1 MARVA
6 HMPSKRRQGTLWY
19 LIGFILLI
27 IAVNVFINQLY
38 AVRLHGALGYGNVF
52 NKNLAFGLITKYA
65 GAIVYA
71 ILAWVS
77 LRKFQAIMP
86 TLPYRTLTVFVALVG
101 WGIGFGLWTLDPTQ
115 WFLFI
120 HHAPFHHT
128 DPLFHLDYSFYTYD
142 LPILQG
148 VASRIIFTIILW
160 LITRV
165 AWFATTMLRQN
176 TVTTN
181 LSAKKIHGQLR
192 RLLLWM
198 AFLFLLFAAVAT
210 LNRYAMALWPGNGQF
225 IFGPDFVT
233 ARISIP
239 IVSWLRILAWL
250 VVTGSVVWMAVRV
263 EKVFPI
269 TDGFVVLKARPF
281 RFPIVA
287 AAAWVLVL
295 ILSAIVN
302 SLVNSLYVKPNQ
314 NTVEL
319 PYIQNTI
326 NATRYALG
334 IDKVV
339 TKPFVPTTS
348 ITAASIKRDQNAVD
362 NVRINDQNQT
372 TEIYNQLQSFKSYY
386 QFDPASVDRYGKSEV
401 YISAREMNV
410 SQLPVQT
417 WINKTLVYTHGY
429 GVAVSPVNQ
438 FAKDGLPV
446 LWASNTP
453 QQTQAPLPK
462 ITQPRIYFGTQG
474 NDVIAPSK
482 QGEFDYPAGSNDATS
497 HYKGGYGLM
506 IRGNRWLLTLMQ
518 GTLRYYT
525 TNQLVPK
532 SEFLF
537 DRNIYQ
543 RVEDIAPFL
552 RYDHDAFPFI
562 NNKGQILWM
571 MDAYT
576 STSNIPYAEPYMG
589 TSYIRNSVKVVINA
603 YTGKVTYYVVDKSD
617 PILKSYEAIYPSLFT
632 QNVPSDVRAHF
643 RYPMDLFHTQA
654 TALTR
659 YHMTSASAFYNQD
672 DKWALANQIYQQNNV
687 TSRPPVYQEIRM
699 PDQTSPQFVLSALFT
714 PVNKDN
720 LNSWLVADNRPS
732 DYGKLSLYQFSQSQ
746 LIFGPMQAENQIDAD
761 PSLSAQLSLWNQQGS
776 QVIRGDLL
784 MVPVGDALLY
794 VEPIY
799 LVANRQNSLPQL
811 ERVILDFNEQVYV
824 NSTLSG
830 ALNDL
835 LRGEGQSGTVST
847 GSGAGASP
855 GGQTGTGGITGA
867 GGKGSVARTGTG
879 QSAQKAAL
887 INRAN
892 ALFAEYES
900 DTAKGQFTA
909 AGKALQQLGS
919 ILKQLTSTK

>member
-1 MARVA
+1 MAQVA
-6 HMPSKRRQGTLWY
+6 RMPSKRRPSTTWY

-27 IAVNVFINQLY
+27 VAGNVFINQLY
-38 AVRLHGALGYGNVF
+38 AVRLHAALGYGAVF
-52 NKNLAFGLITKYA
+52 TKNLTFSLATKYV
-65 GAIVYA
+65 GAIVYGL
-71 ILAWVS
+71 LAWLSVQ
-77 LRKFQAIMP
+77 KFRSVMP
-86 TLPYRTLTVFVALVG
+86 RLPHRTLAVFVALVG
-101 WGIGFGLWTLDPTQ
+101 WGIGFTLWTLQPSQ
-115 WFLFI
+115 WFLFF
-120 HHAPFHHT
+120 HHAPFHQR
-128 DPLFHLDYSFYTYD
+128 DPLFHLDYSFYAYD

-148 VASRIIFTIILW
+148 IAARIIFTIILW
-160 LITRV
+160 LMTRI
-165 AWFATTMLRQN
+165 AWFAATMLRQN
-176 TVTTN
+176 TVTAN
-181 LSAKKIHGQLR
+181 LPAKEIHGQLR
-192 RLLLWM
+192 RLLLSM

-225 IFGPDFVT
+225 IFGPDYVT
-233 ARISIP
+233 AHISIP
-239 IVSWLRILAWL
+239 IASWLRILAWL

-263 EKVFPI
+263 EKVFPVS
-269 TDGFVVLKARPF
+269 DGFVVLRFRPF
-281 RFPIVA
+281 RFPVA
-287 AAAWVLVL
+287 AAGSWVLVL
-295 ILSAIVN
+295 ILSSIAN
-302 SLVNSLYVKPNQ
+302 SLVNSLYVAPNQ
-314 NTVEL
+314 NTAEL
-319 PYIQNTI
+319 PYIQDTI
-326 NATRYALG
+326 NATRFALG
-334 IDKVV
+334 INKVE

-372 TEIYNQLQSFKSYY
+372 TQIYNQLQSFKSYFE
-386 QFDPASVDRYGKSEV
+386 FDPASVDRYGTSEV
-401 YISAREMNV
+401 YISAREMNI

-438 FAKDGLPV
+438 FSNDGLPV
-446 LWASNTP
+446 LWAGNTP

-462 ITQPRIYFGTQG
+462 VTQPRIYFGTQG

-482 QGEFDYPAGSNDATS
+482 QPEFDYPAGSNDATS
-497 HYKGGYGLM
+497 HYKGGYGLL

-525 TNQLVPK
+525 TDQLVPA

-576 STSNIPYAEPYMG
+576 TASNIPYAEPYMG

-617 PILKSYEAIYPSLFT
+617 PILKSYEAIYPTLFT
-632 QNVPSDVRAHF
+632 QNVPSDIRAHF
-643 RYPMDLFHTQA
+643 RYPMDLFQAQA

-659 YHMTSASAFYNQD
+659 YHMTNAAAFYNQD
-672 DKWALANQIYQQNNV
+672 DKWALAYQIYQQNNV
-687 TSRPPVYQEIRM
+687 TTRPPVYQEIRM
-699 PDQTSPQFVLSALFT
+699 PDQTSPQFVLSELFT

-720 LNSWLVADNRPS
+720 LNGWLVADNRPS
-732 DYGKLSLYQFSQSQ
+732 DYGKLSLYQFPQGD
-746 LIFGPMQAENQIDAD
+746 LIFGPMQAENEIDTD
-761 PSLSAQLSLWNQQGS
+761 PTLSAQLSLWNQQGS

-784 MVPVGDALLY
+784 MIPVGDALLY

-811 ERVILDFNEQVYV
+811 QRVVLDFNKQVFV
-824 NSTLSG
+824 NTTLSG
-830 ALNDL
+830 ALTDL
-835 LRGEGQSGTVST
+835 LRGEGLSGTVST
-847 GSGAGASP
+847 GSGAGAAP
-855 GGQTGTGGITGA
+855 AGGTGTGGKGVAARQPAGA
-867 GGKGSVARTGTG
+867 GAL
-879 QSAQKAAL
+879 AQRAAL
-887 INRAN
+887 IARAN
-892 ALFAEYES
+892 ALFAEYEK

-909 AGKALQQLGS
+909 AGQALQQLGN
-919 ILKQLTSTK
+919 ILKQLTNMQ